1 MGLESIL
8 KKKSGKIGVG
18 QPYGFFLF
26 LLYITIVVFTSYLLN
41 FLGFQ
46 AVKNSFMNGEDADS
60 DTQGRLIIMC
70 IFTYTLGFIGPIIHY
85 YKVDFESHVY
95 MYLCFFVMAIL
106 QIICSCI
113 FLSYKG
119 KIQEK
124 ESIIKNRDPPVED
137 FKEVDF
143 DLIIANLVISLIY
156 SILIVIIM
164 IAIYKFSE
172 KNKQQY
178 NF

>member
-8 KKKSGKIGVG
+8 KKSGKIGVG

-26 LLYITIVVFTSYLLN
+26 LFYITIVVFTSYLLN

-46 AVKNSFMNGEDADS
+46 AVNNSFMNGEDADS
-60 DTQGRLIIMC
+60 DTEGRLITMC
-70 IFTYTLGFIGPIIHY
+70 IFTYALGFIGPIIHY
-85 YKVDFESHVY
+85 NKVDIESHGF

-124 ESIIKNRDPPVED
+124 ESIIKNRHPTD

-164 IAIYKFSE
+164 IAIYKFSRKE
-172 KNKQQY
+172 I
-178 NF
+178 